1 MKAFQLVLIKPSH
14 YDDDGYVIR
23 WWRAM
28 TPSNSL
34 AAVYGIAAD
43 CAERQVLG
51 PDVAIEITVI
61 DETNTRVDIPALV
74 SRFKRHGNFGCVALV
89 GVQSNQYPRA
99 LDIARPFRAAGIAV
113 AIGGFHVSG
122 CLSML
127 DGQAVDLD
135 ACRDMGISIFAGE
148 AEGRLE
154 AVIADVA
161 AGRLAPVYNYMKD
174 LPGMEGTPVPFLP
187 KKHVERTLGASS
199 SFDAGRGCPYQ
210 CSFCTII
217 NVQGR
222 KSRYRSADDVERI
235 VRLNWA
241 QGIRKFFITDDNFA
255 RNREWEATFDRLIE
269 LREKDGIPL
278 GLMIQVDTLCHKIPN
293 FMEKAK
299 RAGVNKVFIGLENI
313 NPDNLAA
320 AKKRQNKITE
330 YRKML
335 LAWKEQGI
343 LTIAG
348 YILGFPADTPETIRR
363 DIEIIKEELPIDL
376 LEFFCLTPLPGS
388 EDHQTLWKNGV
399 AMDPDL
405 NKYDVEHV
413 CTAHS
418 KMSADEWQDIYHEAW
433 SLYYTPAHMKT
444 LLRRAAATG
453 VPVGNLAKY
462 LLTFSTTDRLE
473 NVHPLQGGILRLK
486 HPSERRP
493 GLPRENPWLFWPR
506 FGWETFAKHASPDRC
521 DRAADD
527 LASSHQAQPRR
538 ARLHGPGA
546 DAGRRRR
553 RRDARPFDQDDRRTR
568 RGRSH
573 QESRRADRPRRVRL
587 EDNLQEAQGRFAQ
600 QDSHSLGRAQS
611 PKADRQFCARTG
623 QPRMASPNPNSGSSL
638 PACSAT
644 MFRPILVTLAA
655 SALLVLAKGH
665 QGAPAR
671 SRGLGQTRQIWSRQ
685 RRRGRALAQ

>member
-1 MKAFQLVLIKPSH
+1 VLQPIVVARRHFQLVLIKPSH

-43 CAERQVLG
+43 CAERRVLG
-51 PDVAIEITVI
+51 PNVAIDIEVI
-61 DETNTRVDIPALV
+61 DETNTRIDVPALL
-74 SRFKRHGNFGCVALV
+74 SRFRRHDDFGCVALV

-127 DGQAVDLD
+127 DGRAVDLD
-135 ACRDMGISIFAGE
+135 ACRDMGVAIFAGE

-154 AVIADVA
+154 SVIADVA
-161 AGRLAPVYNYMKD
+161 AGRLAPIYNYMKD
-174 LPGMEGTPVPFLP
+174 LPGMEGMPVPFLP
-187 KKHVERTLGASS
+187 KRYIERTLGSS
-199 SFDAGRGCPYQ
+199 ASFDAGRGCPYQ
-210 CSFCTII
+210 CTFCTII

-222 KSRYRSADDVERI
+222 KSRYRSADDVEHL

-255 RNREWEATFDRLIE
+255 RNKEWESTFDRLIE
-269 LREKDGIPL
+269 LRERDGIPL
-278 GLMIQVDTLCHKIPN
+278 GLMIQVDALCHKIPN

-313 NPDNLAA
+313 NPDNLAT

-330 YRKML
+330 YRRML
-335 LAWKEQGI
+335 LAWKKQGI

-348 YILGFPADTPETIRR
+348 YILGFPADTPETIKR
-363 DIEIIKEELPIDL
+363 DIAIIKEELPIDL

-399 AMDPDL
+399 AMDSDL
-405 NKYDVEHV
+405 NRYDVEHV

-418 KMSADEWQDIYHEAW
+418 KMSMNEWQDIYHEAW
-433 SLYYTPAHMKT
+433 SLYYTPEHMKT

-453 VPVGNLAKY
+453 VPIGNLAKY

-493 GLPRENPWLFWPR
+493 GLSRENPWFFWPR
-506 FGWETFAKHASPDRC
+506 FGWETFVKHMIITGAIV
-521 DRAADD
+521 
-527 LASSHQAQPRR
+527 
-538 ARLHGPGA
+538 RLLIWQTAIMYSPGA
-546 DAGRRRR
+546 RNYI
-553 RRDARPFDQDDRRTR
+553 DQALTPVSDD
-568 RGRSH
+568 
-573 QESRRADRPRRVRL
+573 
-587 EDNLQEAQGRFAQ
+587 EDETL
-600 QDSHSLGRAQS
+600 DLLT
-611 PKADRQFCARTG
+611 KTTG
-623 QPRMASPNPNSGSSL
+623 A
-638 PACSAT
+638 
-644 MFRPILVTLAA
+644 LAA
-655 SALLVLAKGH
+655 VAHVKKIAKLTGVRV
-665 QGAPAR
+665 A
-671 SRGLGQTRQIWSRQ
+671 
-685 RRRGRALAQ
+685 

>member
-1 MKAFQLVLIKPSH
+1 MLQPIVVARRHFQLVLIKPSH

-43 CAERQVLG
+43 CAERRVLG
-51 PDVAIEITVI
+51 PNVAIDIEVI
-61 DETNTRVDIPALV
+61 DETNTRIDVPALL
-74 SRFKRHGNFGCVALV
+74 SRFRRHDDFGCVALV

-127 DGQAVDLD
+127 DGRAVDLD
-135 ACRDMGISIFAGE
+135 ACRDMGVAIFAGE

-154 AVIADVA
+154 SVIADVA
-161 AGRLAPVYNYMKD
+161 AGRLAPIYNYMKD
-174 LPGMEGTPVPFLP
+174 LPGMEGMPVPFLP
-187 KKHVERTLGASS
+187 KRYIERTLGSS
-199 SFDAGRGCPYQ
+199 ASFDAGRGCPYQ
-210 CSFCTII
+210 CTFCTII

-222 KSRYRSADDVERI
+222 KSRYRSADDVEHL

-255 RNREWEATFDRLIE
+255 RNKEWESTFDRLIE
-269 LREKDGIPL
+269 LRERDGIPL
-278 GLMIQVDTLCHKIPN
+278 GLMIQVDALCHKIPN

-313 NPDNLAA
+313 NPDNLAT

-330 YRKML
+330 YRRML
-335 LAWKEQGI
+335 LAWKKQGI

-348 YILGFPADTPETIRR
+348 YILGFPADTPETIKR
-363 DIEIIKEELPIDL
+363 DIAIIKEELPIDL

-399 AMDPDL
+399 AMDSDL
-405 NKYDVEHV
+405 NRYDVEHV

-418 KMSADEWQDIYHEAW
+418 KMSMNEWQDIYHEAW
-433 SLYYTPAHMKT
+433 SLYYTPEHMKT

-453 VPVGNLAKY
+453 VPIGNLAKY
-462 LLTFSTTDRLE
+462 LLTFSTTDCLE

-493 GLPRENPWLFWPR
+493 GLSRENPWFFWPR
-506 FGWETFAKHASPDRC
+506 FGWETFVKHMIITGAIV
-521 DRAADD
+521 
-527 LASSHQAQPRR
+527 
-538 ARLHGPGA
+538 RLLIWQTAIMYSPGA
-546 DAGRRRR
+546 RNYI
-553 RRDARPFDQDDRRTR
+553 DQALTPVSDD
-568 RGRSH
+568 
-573 QESRRADRPRRVRL
+573 
-587 EDNLQEAQGRFAQ
+587 EDETL
-600 QDSHSLGRAQS
+600 DLLT
-611 PKADRQFCARTG
+611 KTTG
-623 QPRMASPNPNSGSSL
+623 A
-638 PACSAT
+638 
-644 MFRPILVTLAA
+644 LAA
-655 SALLVLAKGH
+655 VAHVKKIAKLTGVRV
-665 QGAPAR
+665 A
-671 SRGLGQTRQIWSRQ
+671 
-685 RRRGRALAQ
+685 